1 MKQIDIVFE
10 DKNMMVLEKSS
21 GVVTTKEGS
30 HKNTVED
37 WLVKNFKWAVKLKRA
52 GIVHRLDKGT
62 SGLLLVAKT
71 EDSLAYLKQQFKKR
85 LIYKEYWA
93 LVEGEVSFEGEMILP
108 IGRSRYNFLR
118 WAVSELGKRAWT
130 TFELIEKI
138 MIARKK
144 YSLVKIVLKTGRTH
158 QIRVHFSYLGWP
170 LVGDKLYGGK
180 IDLLTRPYLHAKRVG
195 LVGIDG
201 VNFEFETDLSD
212 DLKLVLE
219 SK

>member
-1 MKQIDIVFE
+1 MEKIDIVFE
-10 DKNMMVLEKSS
+10 DKNMMVLVKSS
-21 GVVTTKEGS
+21 GVVTTREGS
-30 HKNTVED
+30 DENTVED
-37 WLVKNFKWAVKLKRA
+37 WLMENFKWAVKLKRA

-93 LVEGEVSFEGEMILP
+93 LVEGNVSFEGEIRLP

-130 TFELIEKI
+130 TFELIEKVI
-138 MIARKK
+138 IGGKK

-158 QIRVHFSYLGWP
+158 QIRVHFSHLGWP

-180 IDLLTRPYLHAKRVG
+180 MELTGRPFLHAKKIA
-195 LVGIDG
+195 LVGVDG
-201 VNFEFETDLSD
+201 VNYDIESDMSD
-212 DLKLVLE
+212 DLRLILE
-219 SK
+219 GK

>member
-1 MKQIDIVFE
+1 MEKIGIVFE
-10 DKNMMVLEKSS
+10 DKNMMVLVKSS
-21 GVVTTKEGS
+21 GVVTTREGS
-30 HKNTVED
+30 DENTVED
-37 WLVKNFKWAVKLKRA
+37 WLMENFKWAVKLKRA

-93 LVEGEVSFEGEMILP
+93 LVEGDVSFEGEIRLP
-108 IGRSRYNFLR
+108 IGRSGYNFLR

-138 MIARKK
+138 VIGGKK
-144 YSLVKIVLKTGRTH
+144 YSLVKIILKTGRTH
-158 QIRVHFSYLGWP
+158 QIRVHFSHLGWP

-180 IDLLTRPYLHAKRVG
+180 TELTSRPFLHAKKIA
-195 LVGIDG
+195 LVGVDG
-201 VNFEFETDLSD
+201 VNYDIESDMSD
-212 DLKLVLE
+212 DLKLILE
-219 SK
+219 GK

>member
-1 MKQIDIVFE
+1 MKQTDIVFE

-21 GVVTTKEGS
+21 GVVTTKEGGD
-30 HKNTVED
+30 KNTVED
-37 WLVKNFKWAVKLKRA
+37 WLVENFKWAVKMNRA

-71 EDSLAYLKQQFKKR
+71 ENSFFYLKQQFKKR
-85 LIYKEYWA
+85 LVYKEYWA
-93 LVEGEVSFEGEMILP
+93 LVEGDVSFEGEMMLP
-108 IGRSRYNFLR
+108 IGRSKYNFLR

-130 TFELIEKI
+130 TFELMEKFE
-138 MIARKK
+138 MGGKK

-158 QIRVHFSYLGWP
+158 QIRVHFSHLGWP

-180 IDLLTRPYLHAKRVG
+180 LDLISRPFLHAKKIA

-219 SK
+219 GR